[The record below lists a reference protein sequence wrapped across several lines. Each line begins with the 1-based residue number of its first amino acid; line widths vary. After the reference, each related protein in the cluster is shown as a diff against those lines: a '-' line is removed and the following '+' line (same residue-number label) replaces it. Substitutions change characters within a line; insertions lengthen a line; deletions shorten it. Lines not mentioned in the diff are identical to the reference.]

1 MSVLQYFIL
10 RFTHLEASGHAQVD
24 DPLRLALYGA
34 SGRGADAP
42 FGRFKPVF
50 VPHLGGCRRSLC
62 RRGFGSR
69 TRWSG
74 LPAFWGPGC
83 PRDRVSLQIED
94 NVLSPTSTPANAA
107 TLKHSG
113 YFERSRL

>member
-34 SGRGADAP
+34 SGRGVDAP
-42 FGRFKPVF
+42 LGKFKAGF
-50 VPHLGGCRRSLC
+50 VPHLGGCRRSLG
-62 RRGFGSR
+62 RPGVGSR
-69 TRWSG
+69 TRWSR
-74 LPAFWGPGC
+74 LPAFCGPGR

-94 NVLSPTSTPANAA
+94 NVLSHASNPANAA